1 MKLMKTQANSSRQE
15 ILDKIAVVRKKRPA
29 IFDSKSKN
37 TASIYKPIQPN
48 LLSCFIQEL
57 EAVNGQCVVCEN
69 KSDLFT
75 QLKSLLEKRN
85 INVLFCQDTLLSEQ
99 LKENEIL
106 VTNDEAKFYNMQ
118 VGITTCEYLVARTG
132 SVIISSFTS
141 SAKKMNVFPPV
152 HIVIAK
158 ASQLVEFVEDA
169 LVLVQ
174 QKYETTLPAVIS
186 IITGPSRTADIE
198 KTLVLGAHG
207 PKEFIVFLSK
217 E

>member
-1 MKLMKTQANSSRQE
+1 MMKVQANSSRQE

-29 IFDSKSKN
+29 VFDSKSKN
-37 TASIYKPIQPN
+37 PASIYKPIQPD

-57 EAVNGQCVVCEN
+57 EAVNGQCIVCEN
-69 KSDLFT
+69 KSDLFI

-85 INVLFCQDTLLSEQ
+85 INLLFCQDTLLSEQ

-106 VTNDEAKFYNMQ
+106 LSSDETKFYNME
-118 VGITTCEYLVARTG
+118 VGITSCEYLIARTG
-132 SVIISSFTS
+132 SVVISSFS
-141 SAKKMNVFPPV
+141 SKAKKMNVFPPI
-152 HIVIAK
+152 HIVLAK
-158 ASQLVEFVEDA
+158 VSQLVEFVEDA
-169 LVLVQ
+169 LLLVQ
-174 QKYETTLPAVIS
+174 QKYAASLPAVIS
-186 IITGPSRTADIE
+186 TITGPSRTADIE